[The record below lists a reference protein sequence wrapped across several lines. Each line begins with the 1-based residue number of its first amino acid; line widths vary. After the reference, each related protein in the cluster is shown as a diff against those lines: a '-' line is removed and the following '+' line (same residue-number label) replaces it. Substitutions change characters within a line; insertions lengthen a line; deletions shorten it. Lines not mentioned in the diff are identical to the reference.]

1 MEQNKKNVALVLSS
15 GGPRGFAYI
24 GAIEALHQ
32 HGYTITSVAGTSMG
46 SLVGGIYA
54 AGKLAEFKE
63 WLYSLD
69 AWEVFSLMDL
79 SIGKNH
85 FVKGEKVIEAMMQI
99 VPNVNI
105 EDLSIPYRAVATD
118 LYTGREVV
126 FDRGPL
132 FSAIRASISIPSLF
146 RPVRYGL
153 TTLIDGAIA
162 NCLPLNRVPRT
173 EGDMLVAF
181 DVNDVDEAE
190 ISHLLHQEH
199 EARLVD
205 ERFEQEVH
213 EELLDVLHDFKND
226 TDMSFLKRLKHAGS
240 RSMALLKDVLN
251 YRKAFH
257 EDDSLEVGENYYDL
271 LDRTFSLMNHRNT
284 ELMLELCRPDVLV
297 KMPFDSYGDISDYA
311 KAREISDRGHQ
322 LMCEALANYGLPEIQ
337 NSDDAL
343 K

>member
-69 AWEVFSLMDL
+69 TWKVFSLMDL

-105 EDLSIPYRAVATD
+105 EDLPIPYRAVATD